1 VAAEDVGD
9 QWWEPVG
16 ERGHARV
23 RELLAPQALPRYFA
37 EDRSVELELAGAE
50 VAGRSVD
57 LVARWQVRIARCG
70 GLALAELD
78 LSGGPDPAG
87 GYDKVL
93 RVLGST
99 GSVVLQVDESRRSR
113 LRGSLRFLRVEA
125 AGRAWVWHFD
135 GGRAAG
141 ERLVLSPGRLPG
153 DGPALVTTHPAARGR
168 SLANPTGGATVDT
181 HVTSWAPQASLVDVA
196 LAELL
201 ATARLDG
208 LVDYRPSRIA
218 EGVGELLDLVPRPE
232 GNTT

>member
-1 VAAEDVGD
+1 MVAEDVGD

-16 ERGHARV
+16 EEGDARV
-23 RELLAPQALPRYFA
+23 RELLAQQALPRYFA
-37 EDRSVELELAGAE
+37 EDRSVELELATVE

-57 LVARWQVRIARCG
+57 LAARWQVRLARCG
-70 GLALAELD
+70 GELLAELE
-78 LSGGPDPAG
+78 LSGAPDPAG
-87 GYDKVL
+87 GYDKTL

-99 GSVVLQVDESRRSR
+99 GSVALQVDESRRSR
-113 LRGSLRFLRVEA
+113 LRGSLRFLRLEA
-125 AGRAWVWHFD
+125 AGRAWVWHFE

-141 ERLVLSPGRLPG
+141 EKLVLSSGRLPG
-153 DGPALVTTHPAARGR
+153 EGPALVTTHPATRGR
-168 SLANPTGGATVDT
+168 SLGNPTGGATVDT
-181 HVTSWAPQASLVDVA
+181 HVTSWAPHAALGDVV

-208 LVDYRPSRIA
+208 LVDYRPARIA